1 LTLAIVRLTAV
12 RANQLLERGG
22 RCHRA

>member
-1 LTLAIVRLTAV
+1 LTAV